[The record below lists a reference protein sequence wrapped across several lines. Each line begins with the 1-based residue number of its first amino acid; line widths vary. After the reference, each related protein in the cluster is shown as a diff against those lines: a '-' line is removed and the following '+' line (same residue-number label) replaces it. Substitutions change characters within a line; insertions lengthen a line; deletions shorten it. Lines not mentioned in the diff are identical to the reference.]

1 MEMLTKT
8 EMPSAKEYLRGKYL
22 TDKTGRMTIYAKSG
36 CGHEKFAPELSSAD
50 VKNLRFVL
58 SDSDQSL
65 LKEFGEHTL
74 ECLLVHTLGQL
85 FNLDNSVSLAGL
97 VERIESN
104 VRVYASFLRDNSMVN
119 KPKDAAEEAVDDTKA
134 KTKAYP
140 FGTALV
146 EFLVTRDPL
155 RLKTYNEDELNVLDG
170 GIPKVKRVVKK
181 GKGYY
186 RNSFVYAE
194 CLFNTALLPI
204 KLSLPMVFP
213 PKDWEP
219 RLPEHDRMWL
229 YISDIYGGYLSN
241 PTGQIYSTQRCMSTP
256 HAKNFFIYF
265 GQNKDSKSHEKLKRL
280 CTSISSLQRQA
291 FKINSPLLNCII
303 NHRALFEDYG
313 FLMPEFLSKAI
324 LPRATGI
331 LRRHFNKNRDIESIY
346 TFNDVC
352 SLLMRNMQQARY
364 ECTILDLAKAYN
376 GYSFYFPA
384 FLDFRGRIY
393 RSGIFHF
400 HERDLARSL
409 LLFDCKKGSQLT
421 SNNDKELFQIYVTA
435 TRFHYQSYNNE
446 FEALSD
452 ANDSIGYLRVPSEW
466 DSEVDYIKA
475 LLSDSQKAKHP
486 FQYFSNMHLFLMRH
500 DKKRCQSLFLPDLY
514 QTVPVTQD
522 ASASAYQLMAYF
534 LLDESYALLTNL
546 INGGEIFDIYSNI
559 RLELIE
565 FLKVALRDV
574 NPELCAILDRVI
586 TRSIVKQIYM
596 PIIYGKTVNSTTED
610 LKESLFQDVLPKECP
625 KLAALCFQF
634 WKTRYSY
641 MNSFIGLIGLVGR
654 ACSSLERPVLY
665 DAVYFSTSQDYKIM
679 EKHTVRV
686 FNSKLRKPHKVTLS
700 YPSNVRD
707 KRKSR
712 TSTFVNFIHQKDAQ
726 IAMSMAFL
734 AGEYDLPLYT
744 VHDNFITNTYC
755 CEYMPSLYLYVIKN
769 MGPPLKII
777 NRFIYRNLIEP
788 AIENGYYQNDRGFH
802 LEYFDDKII
811 PDPILDKFLKIGG
824 TPPSEV
830 RNVAGWKKITE
841 QLKQSYQ
848 LYCKAVCGPNKTFAE
863 HLDKWNRFSSAL
875 KGPYCIHH

>member
-1 MEMLTKT
+1 MESNIRGLFLPMQLHRLRTFDMLHFVDPNTRIINVHRKEFVKTYKETVFTLLDRYRFEKKDEKSYEMLQREIEELTLNYSEESLYKACPNIMEMLTKT

-22 TDKTGRMTIYAKSG
+22 TDKTGRMTIYAK
-36 CGHEKFAPELSSAD
+36 KLSSAD

-146 EFLVTRDPL
+146 EFLVTRDLL

-486 FQYFSNMHLFLMRH
+486 FQYFSNMHLFLMRLPAGH
-500 DKKRCQSLFLPDLY
+500 RFPPLSISEHLCQAMGKKSAASSRKRSKGIHKHLELEGSSVGKEANSFYAGQRLVSLFLHPGKKG
-514 QTVPVTQD
+514 
-522 ASASAYQLMAYF
+522 S
-534 LLDESYALLTNL
+534 
-546 INGGEIFDIYSNI
+546 
-559 RLELIE
+559 
-565 FLKVALRDV
+565 
-574 NPELCAILDRVI
+574 
-586 TRSIVKQIYM
+586 
-596 PIIYGKTVNSTTED
+596 PI
-610 LKESLFQDVLPKECP
+610 
-625 KLAALCFQF
+625 
-634 WKTRYSY
+634 
-641 MNSFIGLIGLVGR
+641 
-654 ACSSLERPVLY
+654 
-665 DAVYFSTSQDYKIM
+665 
-679 EKHTVRV
+679 
-686 FNSKLRKPHKVTLS
+686 
-700 YPSNVRD
+700 
-707 KRKSR
+707 
-712 TSTFVNFIHQKDAQ
+712 
-726 IAMSMAFL
+726 
-734 AGEYDLPLYT
+734 
-744 VHDNFITNTYC
+744 
-755 CEYMPSLYLYVIKN
+755 
-769 MGPPLKII
+769 
-777 NRFIYRNLIEP
+777 
-788 AIENGYYQNDRGFH
+788 
-802 LEYFDDKII
+802 
-811 PDPILDKFLKIGG
+811 
-824 TPPSEV
+824 
-830 RNVAGWKKITE
+830 
-841 QLKQSYQ
+841 
-848 LYCKAVCGPNKTFAE
+848 
-863 HLDKWNRFSSAL
+863 
-875 KGPYCIHH
+875 